1 MATRFLHI
9 GDLHL
14 GSALGGMR
22 GGEARAWRDEA
33 LEALREMLTKARDEG
48 ASFLLFAGD
57 VFDTPTPDSALAER
71 FFAILRDSALPT
83 LIAPGNH
90 DYFIRG
96 GVYDRPDCPPN
107 VFVFREA
114 TLTAKSLP
122 ALGVTVYGYA
132 FLCDTHEAPTL
143 PSKEEL
149 ARDSINLL
157 LAHGMLGAPASP
169 YAPITGA
176 ALSLSGFDYAAL
188 GHVHL
193 PSPPRRFGN
202 TVAAYSGFFAGRG
215 FDETG
220 EGHANLV
227 TVEGA
232 CTRILPLTSTAYQF
246 HVLDV
251 DCGGLASGE
260 DVRRLVADTLADMA
274 LPEKSAVRVQLSGE
288 VDADC
293 SISTHALMRLGE
305 EFSLFEIKDKTTPL
319 FDRTRLLCEP
329 TLQGAFY
336 RAMLPRMES
345 ADEQTRLI
353 ATEALCLGLAALAG
367 KEVE

>member
-1 MATRFLHI
+1 MAVRFLHI

-14 GSALGGMR
+14 GSALGGMS
-22 GGEARAWRDEA
+22 GERARVFRAEA
-33 LEALREMLTKARDEG
+33 LEALREMLAKARNEG

-57 VFDTPTPDSALAER
+57 VFDTPTPDRTLAER
-71 FFAILRDSALPT
+71 FFSILQDIALPT

-96 GVYDRPDCPPN
+96 GVYDRADCPPN

-114 TLTAKSLP
+114 ALTAKSLP
-122 ALGVTVYGYA
+122 VPDVTVYGYA
-132 FLCDTHEAPTL
+132 FLSDTHEAPAL

-149 ARDSINLL
+149 ARDSINIL
-157 LAHGMLGAPASP
+157 LAHGVLGAPASP

-188 GHVHL
+188 GHVHM

-220 EGHANLV
+220 AGHANLV
-227 TVEGA
+227 TVKDARIE
-232 CTRILPLTSTAYQF
+232 ILPLTSTAYQF

-251 DCGGLASGE
+251 DCAGLTSGE
-260 DVRRLVADTLADMA
+260 EVRRLVANTLTDVA
-274 LPEKSAVRVQLSGE
+274 LPDKSAVRVRLLGE
-288 VDADC
+288 VGADC
-293 SISTHALMRLGE
+293 SISTHALTRLGE
-305 EFSLFEIKDKTTPL
+305 RFSLFEIKDKTAPL
-319 FDRTRLLCEP
+319 FDRARLLCEP
-329 TLQGAFY
+329 SLRGAFY
-336 RAMLPRMES
+336 RAMLPRLEKG
-345 ADEQTRLI
+345 DEQERLI
-353 ATEALCLGLAALAG
+353 ATEALRLGLAALAG